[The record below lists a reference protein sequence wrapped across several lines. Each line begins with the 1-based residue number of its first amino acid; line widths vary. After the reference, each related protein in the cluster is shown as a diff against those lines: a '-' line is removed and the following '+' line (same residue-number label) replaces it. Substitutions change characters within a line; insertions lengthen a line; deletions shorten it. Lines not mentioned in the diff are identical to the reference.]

1 MTIYGDREKCY
12 KCYRP
17 KSSCMCKHIEA
28 FDTNTKFVILMHP
41 KEFKKVKNNTGFFTH
56 LTLKNS
62 EVFIGIDF
70 SEHNRINEIINTH
83 NSFILYPSD
92 GAIDLSLNDPST
104 GSSNNMAIFIIDST
118 WSCAKQIFEKS
129 KNLKHLKHMSFT
141 TTKTSQYQIKVQPES
156 NYLSTI
162 ESTHYVVELLNSWNI
177 ENTDQLKLDGFLN
190 PFLEMIKYQKKLIAN
205 PLSNSVRYKPKSS
218 SLKKD
223 L

>member
-17 KSSCMCKHIEA
+17 KSSCMCEHIEA

-41 KEFKKVKNNTGFFTH
+41 KEFKKVKNNTGFFTN

-62 EVFIGIDF
+62 ELFIGIDF
-70 SEHNRINEIINTH
+70 STHNKINEIIKTH
-83 NSFILYPSD
+83 HSFILYPSVD
-92 GAIDLSLNDPST
+92 AIDIST
-104 GSSNNMAIFIIDST
+104 QNPAKDIDKNMAIFIIDST

-129 KNLKHLKHMSFT
+129 QNLKDLKHLSFT
-141 TTKTSQYQIKVQPES
+141 TCKTSQYQIKVQPES

-162 ESTHYVVELLNSWNI
+162 ESTHVVVELLNKHKI
-177 ENTDQLKLDGFLN
+177 ESTEQKDMDNFLN
-190 PFLEMIKYQKKLIAN
+190 PFFEMIKYQKNLIKN
-205 PLSNSVRYKPKSS
+205 PLSNSVRYRPKTAK
-218 SLKKD
+218 LKED